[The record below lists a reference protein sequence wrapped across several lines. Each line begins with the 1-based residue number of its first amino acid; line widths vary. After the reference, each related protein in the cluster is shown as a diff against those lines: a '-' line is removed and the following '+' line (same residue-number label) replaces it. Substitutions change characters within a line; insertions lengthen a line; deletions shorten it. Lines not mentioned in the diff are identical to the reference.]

1 MEKNYYEILDVDVSF
16 TETKIKNQFENK
28 TKELFELLDIDHNA
42 RRKLL
47 EISLAYKFLCD
58 RNLNKKYNSNL
69 KKKQN
74 EIIEFKTNC
83 YDVLGVKEDVT
94 EEELENIFKLRV
106 QKLFPYIEINKMA
119 EEILN
124 DIVLAYEQIKSIKSR
139 KNYEFNKE
147 KEKIIIKK

>member
-69 KKKQN
+69 KQKQN

-147 KEKIIIKK
+147 KEKILIKK